1 MIEVYG
7 YVISIV
13 SIIATATA
21 TTTLPTQ
28 YITPTPLPNLSF
40 CPLSAS
46 MIAVDPTRHVAA
58 TKSFA
63 SLYPGS
69 PRSGVFTSKNL
80 ILVIVPLS
88 ITNLGYRHLLYKL
101 QGPVVFP
108 LIILKSVVVVVVV
121 VLVGIVAV
129 EAVIVVV
136 TASATVIVFI
146 KNPNRRI
153 TAIYAAVAITI
164 IKSLILDIFF
174 VTSTTVTVIVLV
186 FDFDVGAD

>member
-1 MIEVYG
+1 MLLLQSPLLPYILVH
-7 YVISIV
+7 YV
-13 SIIATATA
+13 
-21 TTTLPTQ
+21 L
-28 YITPTPLPNLSF
+28 
-40 CPLSAS
+40 
-46 MIAVDPTRHVAA
+46 
-58 TKSFA
+58 
-63 SLYPGS
+63 
-69 PRSGVFTSKNL
+69 GVFTSKNL

-88 ITNLGYRHLLYKL
+88 ITNLGHRHLLYEL

-146 KNPNRRI
+146 KNPNRRT

-164 IKSLILDIFF
+164 IKSPILDIFF